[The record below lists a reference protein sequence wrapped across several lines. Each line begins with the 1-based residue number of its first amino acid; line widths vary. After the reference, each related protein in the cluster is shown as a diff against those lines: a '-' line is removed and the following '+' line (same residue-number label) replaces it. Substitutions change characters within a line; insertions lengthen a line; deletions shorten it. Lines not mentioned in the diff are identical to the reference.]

1 MSAAAPLTPLAPL
14 VVVGDALL
22 DVDVDGSA
30 TRLCPDAPA
39 PVLDATDE
47 RPRPG
52 GAALA
57 ALLAALS
64 SARPV
69 RLVAPLGDD
78 DGSARLREL
87 LAGTVE
93 VVGLPTAGEIP
104 RKTRMLAGDR
114 PLLRLDTGGLG
125 TGPWDLG
132 PVTEALAD
140 AGAVLVADYGR
151 GTTADPALR
160 ELLAGTARRVPLV
173 WDPHPKGTDPVAGAA
188 LVSPNLAEAGATGG
202 PDWLPSASRAAA
214 ELRER
219 WAVEAVV
226 VTAGSH
232 GALLR
237 SAAGNAV
244 VPARAAEG
252 GDPCGAGDRFAAAA
266 ALALASGR
274 ALDEAVS
281 AAVGAASTFVGGG
294 GAGAVRR
301 DADGTWSHPGVEAH
315 ASEGALQSTRSAVG
329 AHRQSAPVA
338 ADASEGVL
346 QSTRSAVGAHRQSAP
361 VAADASEGV
370 LRSTRS
376 AVGAHRQLL
385 PGDADA
391 AVALAEETRRQGG
404 RVVATGGCFDLL
416 HAGHARTLA
425 AARALGDVLVVCLNS
440 DDSVARLK
448 GPARPVVGQADRAE
462 LLAALACVDAVAV
475 FDEDDPQ
482 ALIARLRPDVW
493 VKGGDYAA
501 DDLPEAPLVRS
512 WGGEVVA
519 VPYHA
524 GRSSTRL
531 VSQAARSIEGV
542 TA

>member
-1 MSAAAPLTPLAPL
+1 MSAPLL
-14 VVVGDALL
+14 VIGDALL

-30 TRLCPDAPA
+30 SRLCPDAPA

-64 SARPV
+64 SSRPV
-69 RLVAPLGDD
+69 RLVTPLGDD
-78 DGSARLREL
+78 ASSRRLVEL

-93 VVGLPTAGEIP
+93 VVGLPTTGEMP

-125 TGPWDLG
+125 GGPWDLDAVAAELG
-132 PVTEALAD
+132 A

-151 GTTADPALR
+151 GTTADPDLRAL
-160 ELLAGTARRVPLV
+160 LTDAARRVPLV
-173 WDPHPKGTDPVAGAA
+173 WDPHPKGTDPVPGAS
-188 LVSPNLAEAGATGG
+188 LVTPNLAEAGATAGS
-202 PDWLPSASRAAA
+202 DWLSTASRAAA
-214 ELRER
+214 DLRER
-219 WAVEAVV
+219 WAAEAVV
-226 VTAGSH
+226 VTAGAH

-237 SAAGNAV
+237 SAAGNAA
-244 VPARAAEG
+244 VPARAASG

-274 ALDEAVS
+274 ALDDAVS
-281 AAVGAASTFVGGG
+281 AAVAAASSFVGGG

-301 DADGTWSHPGVEAH
+301 ADDGTWHHPGVH
-315 ASEGALQSTRSAVG
+315 RDSTGGPHRSDRPAMG
-329 AHRQSAPVA
+329 AHRQPAAPGP
-338 ADASEGVL
+338 DPSEGPL
-346 QSTRSAVGAHRQSAP
+346 RSDRSATGAH
-361 VAADASEGV
+361 G
-370 LRSTRS
+370 
-376 AVGAHRQLL
+376 QLI

-391 AVALAEETRRQGG
+391 AVALAEEVRGRGG

-425 AARALGDVLVVCLNS
+425 AARALGDVLIVCLNS
-440 DDSVARLK
+440 DASVARLK
-448 GPARPVVGQADRAE
+448 GPARPIVGQSDRAE

-482 ALIARLRPDVW
+482 ALLARLRPDVW

-531 VSQAARSIEGV
+531 VSQAARSIEG
-542 TA
+542 ASA

>member
-1 MSAAAPLTPLAPL
+1 MSLRPL
-14 VVVGDALL
+14 VVIGDALL

-30 TRLCPDAPA
+30 TRLCPDAPV
-39 PVLDATDE
+39 PVLDADAE

-64 SARPV
+64 SGRPV

-93 VVGLPTAGEIP
+93 VVGLPTTGEVP

-125 TGPWDLG
+125 AGPWDLD
-132 PVTEALAD
+132 PVSDALAD

-151 GTTADPALR
+151 GVTADPALR
-160 ELLAGTARRVPLV
+160 DLLTATARRLPLV
-173 WDPHPKGTDPVAGAA
+173 WDPHPKGADPVPGAA
-188 LVSPNLAEAGATGG
+188 LVSPNLAEAGAAGA
-202 PDWLPSASRAAA
+202 PDWLPAASRAAA
-214 ELRER
+214 DLRVR
-219 WAVEAVV
+219 WDVEAVV

-244 VPARAAEG
+244 VPATPVTG

-266 ALALASGR
+266 ALALAAG
-274 ALDEAVS
+274 AAPDEAVS
-281 AAVGAASTFVGGG
+281 AAVGAAGAFVAGG

-301 DADGTWSHPGVEAH
+301 TDGTWSHPGVGRPPLPTEGSRRSNRWAEGAPRSSTSADPDPTEGH
-315 ASEGALQSTRSAVG
+315 LRLDRWAEGALHQY
-329 AHRQSAPVA
+329 
-338 ADASEGVL
+338 GV
-346 QSTRSAVGAHRQSAP
+346 R
-361 VAADASEGV
+361 
-370 LRSTRS
+370 
-376 AVGAHRQLL
+376 

-391 AVALAEETRRQGG
+391 AVALAEATRRREG

-425 AARALGDVLVVCLNS
+425 AARALGDVLIVCLNS

-448 GPARPVVGQADRAE
+448 GPERPIVGQGDRAE

-531 VSQAARSIEGV
+531 LAAANRTVELRSAPSPAEPVELRSAPSPATPGG
-542 TA
+542 TPA

>member
-1 MSAAAPLTPLAPL
+1 MSLQPL
-14 VVVGDALL
+14 VVIGDALL

-30 TRLCPDAPA
+30 DRLCPDAPV
-39 PVLDATDE
+39 PVLDADSE

-64 SARPV
+64 TPRPV

-78 DGSARLREL
+78 EDSARLRDL

-93 VVGLPTAGEIP
+93 VVGLPTTGAVP

-132 PVTEALAD
+132 PVADALAD

-151 GTTADPALR
+151 GVTADPALR
-160 ELLAGTARRVPLV
+160 DLLTATARRLPLV
-173 WDPHPKGTDPVAGAA
+173 WDPHPRGADPVPGAT
-188 LVSPNLAEAGATGG
+188 LVSPNLAEAGAAGAA
-202 PDWLPSASRAAA
+202 DWLPAASRAAA
-214 ELRER
+214 TLRER
-219 WAVEAVV
+219 WGVEAVV

-237 SAAGNAV
+237 SAAGNAA
-244 VPARAAEG
+244 VPATAVTG

-266 ALALASGR
+266 ALALAGG
-274 ALDEAVS
+274 AAPDEAVS
-281 AAVGAASTFVGGG
+281 AAVGAAGAFVAGG

-301 DADGTWSHPGVEAH
+301 TADGTWSHPGLPREGNPRAARALESSPH
-315 ASEGALQSTRSAVG
+315 EESASPSR
-329 AHRQSAPVA
+329 
-338 ADASEGVL
+338 
-346 QSTRSAVGAHRQSAP
+346 
-361 VAADASEGV
+361 
-370 LRSTRS
+370 
-376 AVGAHRQLL
+376 

-391 AVALAEETRRQGG
+391 AVALAEATRRRGG

-440 DDSVARLK
+440 DDSVRRLK
-448 GPARPVVGQADRAE
+448 GSQRPVVGQADRAE
-462 LLAALACVDAVAV
+462 LLAALGCVDAVAV

-531 VSQAARSIEGV
+531 LSALIPGG

>member
-1 MSAAAPLTPLAPL
+1 MTLAPL
-14 VVVGDALL
+14 VVIGDALL

-30 TRLCPDAPA
+30 NRLCPDAPV
-39 PVLDATDE
+39 PVLDADAE

-64 SARPV
+64 SRRPV
-69 RLVAPLGDD
+69 RLVAPLGVD

-87 LAGTVE
+87 LAGSVD
-93 VVGLPTAGEIP
+93 VVGLPTTGEVP

-125 TGPWDLG
+125 TGPWDLA
-132 PVTEALAD
+132 PVTDALAD

-151 GTTADPALR
+151 GVTADPALR
-160 ELLAGTARRVPLV
+160 ELLTTTARRLPLV
-173 WDPHPKGTDPVAGAA
+173 WDPHPKGSDPVPGAT
-188 LVSPNLAEAGATGG
+188 LVSPNLAEAGAAGA
-202 PDWLPSASRAAA
+202 PDWLPAASRAAA
-214 ELRER
+214 DLRGR
-219 WAVEAVV
+219 WGVEAVV

-237 SAAGNAV
+237 FAAGNAV
-244 VPARAAEG
+244 VPAVPVTG

-266 ALALASGR
+266 ALALADG
-274 ALDEAVS
+274 AAPDEAVS
-281 AAVGAASTFVGGG
+281 AAVAAAGAFVGGG

-301 DADGTWSHPGVEAH
+301 RAGTWAHPALPR
-315 ASEGALQSTRSAVG
+315 EGNPRAARALESSPHNRPAT
-329 AHRQSAPVA
+329 
-338 ADASEGVL
+338 
-346 QSTRSAVGAHRQSAP
+346 
-361 VAADASEGV
+361 
-370 LRSTRS
+370 
-376 AVGAHRQLL
+376 

-391 AVALAEETRRQGG
+391 AVALAEATRRRDG

-425 AARALGDVLVVCLNS
+425 AARALGDVLIVCLNS
-440 DDSVARLK
+440 DDSVRRLK
-448 GPARPVVGQADRAE
+448 GPERPVVGQADRAE
-462 LLAALACVDAVAV
+462 LLAALGCVDAVAV
-475 FDEDDPQ
+475 FTEDDPQ

-531 VSQAARSIEGV
+531 LAAANRSVELRSAPSPDRPV
-542 TA
+542 ELRSAPS